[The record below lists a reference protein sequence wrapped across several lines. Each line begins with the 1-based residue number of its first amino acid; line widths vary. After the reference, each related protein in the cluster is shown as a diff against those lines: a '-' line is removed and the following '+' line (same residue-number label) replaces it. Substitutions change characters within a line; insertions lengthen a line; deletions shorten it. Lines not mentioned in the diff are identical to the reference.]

1 MRPDRAPVT
10 VVVPAWRARATIGRS
25 LASIAAQSVQP
36 AEVIV
41 IDDGSDD
48 GTATAANVA
57 LKALDLSGRVIE
69 AQHGGAGTARNRGL
83 DEAAHPL
90 VAFLDADDEWLP
102 EKIERSLRFFSDP
115 AVVLVA
121 HDGLIV
127 REGTDVPEGLI
138 EAARRHAESRDP
150 FLTLYRKGHIIT
162 SSVVARRE
170 VLISAGGFDERLPTA
185 QDFDLWLSVLTPSG
199 HRFVVFDGALVRYH
213 VSPGGITAHTARRLA
228 CTLKVALRHAP
239 ALRGRDGFLFE
250 HVAFRVA
257 AVHKEAFLSWRARG
271 QRLKS
276 MCALAIAPFSL
287 AIVGSGLALGLIP
300 RRGAKRT
307 DVRPLRGTNVSC
319 PTVRFGRPARI
330 ALSAW
335 VLLAFVL
342 YGRTLL
348 GLVDPMI
355 ASLGLK

>member
-1 MRPDRAPVT
+1 MT
-10 VVVPAWRARATIGRS
+10 VVVPAWRARATIGRA
-25 LASIAAQSVQP
+25 LASIAAQTVQP

-41 IDDGSDD
+41 IDDGSKD
-48 GTATAANVA
+48 GTAKAADDA
-57 LKALDLSGRVIE
+57 LKALDLGGRVIE

-102 EKIERSLRFFSDP
+102 EKIERSLPFFSDP

-121 HDGLIV
+121 HDGLIA
-127 REGTDVPEGLI
+127 REGAHVTQGVI
-138 EAARRHAESRDP
+138 EAAERHAESRDP

-170 VLISAGGFDERLPTA
+170 VLISAGGFDESLPTA
-185 QDFDLWLSVLTPSG
+185 QDFDLWLSVLTPSR

-257 AVHKEAFLSWRARG
+257 AVHREAFLAWRARG

-276 MCALAIAPFSL
+276 MYALAIAPFSL
-287 AIVGSGLALGLIP
+287 AIVGSRLALGLIP
-300 RRGAKRT
+300 GRGAKRI
-307 DVRPLRGTNVSC
+307 DVRSQGGTNAAC
-319 PTVRFGRPARI
+319 PTDRFGRVARLG
-330 ALSAW
+330 LSAW
-335 VLLAFVL
+335 VVFAFVL
-342 YGRTLL
+342 YGRTLV
-348 GLVDPMI
+348 GLFEPIV